1 MSLLACYRPINDR
14 TARTKICNPLNGR
27 IPGEAGS
34 SVGCAPLLDSGLRHR
49 RPCGNSSTPRVL
61 RVPEGVMSEQTE
73 LPLRKGASDLL
84 AEISPDPISHHNL
97 AQPGN
102 CWRTFHKKEV
112 MTFQFNFFETLLLIL
127 TVLDSYSKRKFPHD
141 IIMTIF

>member
-1 MSLLACYRPINDR
+1 METP
-14 TARTKICNPLNGR
+14 PLHV
-27 IPGEAGS
+27 S
-34 SVGCAPLLDSGLRHR
+34 
-49 RPCGNSSTPRVL
+49 CGYPK
-61 RVPEGVMSEQTE
+61 GVMSEQTE

-102 CWRTFHKKEV
+102 CWRAFHKKEV